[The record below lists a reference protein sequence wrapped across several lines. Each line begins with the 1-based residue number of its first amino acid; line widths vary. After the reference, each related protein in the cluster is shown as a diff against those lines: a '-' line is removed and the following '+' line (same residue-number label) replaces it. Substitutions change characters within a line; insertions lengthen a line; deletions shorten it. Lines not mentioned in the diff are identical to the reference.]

1 MPLGG
6 PISLPSGPHVAVFG
20 GEHGSPIAVA
30 LTPYDLI
37 ATPAVFPNVPTPSG
51 RPFEALTCAPTEVSA
66 LDEVADATAYP
77 CLPAP
82 TFLIVS
88 VPSFTDVETDCFSC
102 VYTRD
107 AFAAFDPL

>member
-6 PISLPSGPHVAVFG
+6 PISLPSGPHVAVLG
-20 GEHGSPIAVA
+20 GEHGSPTAVA

-37 ATPAVFPNVPTPSG
+37 ATPEVFPNVPTPSG
-51 RPFEALTCAPTEVSA
+51 RPFEAFTCASTEVSA
-66 LDEVADATAYP
+66 LFEVADATAYP

-88 VPSFTDVETDCFSC
+88 VPSFTDVETDCFSR